1 MTEHV
6 EVLIVGG
13 GLSGIG
19 AASHVRRDRPGTSL
33 LILESRSRIGGT
45 WDLFRYPGV
54 RSDSDMFTLG
64 YSFRPWTDGM
74 AIADGESILKYIHDT
89 VQAEDLGSRIRTN
102 HRVVKAEW
110 STSTALWTVT
120 AVTTEDD
127 EYGMESVGSAE
138 SSATVTFTC
147 SFLFVCSGYYR
158 YDEGYTPT
166 VKGIEKFAGPV
177 VHPQHW
183 PSDLDY
189 TDKRVVIIG
198 SGATAVTLV
207 PSIADA
213 AEHVIM
219 LQRSPTYMA
228 PVPRAD
234 RLSDRL
240 RGRLPAQM
248 AYRLVR
254 IKNISYS
261 MVTYQLSR
269 RRPELMKSILR
280 NAAIA
285 NLPASFAVDTHLAPS
300 YEPWDQRL
308 CAIPDGDL
316 YAAISSGT
324 AEIVTD
330 RIEQVTEDGIQ
341 LESGA
346 HLDADIIVTATGL
359 NLLIFGGMDLI
370 VDGRPIDV
378 SQKLAYKG
386 MMLDGVPNF
395 AFTIGYTNAS
405 WTLKADLVARYIG
418 RVLRRMDHRG
428 EVTITPHAP
437 SAVRSGPIGPLFD
450 LQAGYIQRG
459 IGQAP
464 NQGRRT
470 PWRLRQNYL
479 RDFLLLR
486 AGRTSDDVRFGRRRD
501 EAVPTSRAHAARNA
515 DTLPGVSYLTARGL
529 RLRYRITGEGRPLLL
544 LHGIGQSLED
554 WNEQHDRLSTS
565 RRVIS
570 LDLPGFAYSE
580 RPGPRVTLQQL
591 AGVLPAFLDALDI
604 RDAVDVVGNS
614 LGGAVAMSFASTH
627 PRRVS
632 SLVLVDSAGFGKEVT
647 LALRL
652 LAIKPLG
659 ALLVRPS
666 VGSSTRML
674 QSIFHDQAL
683 ATPERIAHAL
693 SLAQL
698 PPHAATVL
706 DVAHDLGTI
715 VGVRRAWRDSLLRK
729 VARLDVPVLIV
740 WGDEDRVLPSS
751 HVRTAIAS
759 LPRAKTHVFAET
771 GHMPQIERPDEFASL
786 IKAFLTDSTATATA
800 TATTRPEGAIS

>member
-6 EVLIVGG
+6 DVLIVGG

-19 AASHVRRDRPGTSL
+19 AASHVLRDRPGKSL
-33 LILESRSRIGGT
+33 LILESRSSVGGT

-74 AIADGESILKYIHDT
+74 AIADGESIRRYIHDT
-89 VQAEDLGSRIRTN
+89 VRAESLGSRIRTN
-102 HRVVKAEW
+102 HRVIKAEW
-110 STSTALWTVT
+110 STSTAMWTVT
-120 AVTTEDD
+120 AVMTGAD
-127 EYGMESVGSAE
+127 EYEMESVGTGE
-138 SSATVTFTC
+138 CGVTVTFTC

-158 YDEGYTPT
+158 YDEGYTPAIA
-166 VKGIEKFAGPV
+166 GIEKFTGSV

-189 TDKRVVIIG
+189 ADKRVVIIG

-207 PSIADA
+207 PSIAEA
-213 AEHVIM
+213 AKHVTM

-228 PVPRAD
+228 PVPRGD
-234 RLSDRL
+234 RLADRL
-240 RGRLPAQM
+240 RGRLPAQL

-280 NAAIA
+280 DAAIA
-285 NLPASFAVDTHLAPS
+285 NLPADFAVDTHLAPT
-300 YEPWDQRL
+300 YQPWDQRL

-316 YAAISSGT
+316 YEAITRGD

-330 RIEQVTEDGIQ
+330 HIEQITEEGIR
-341 LESGA
+341 LASGA
-346 HLDADIIVTATGL
+346 RLDADVIVTATGL
-359 NLLIFGGMDLI
+359 NLLIFGGIELT

-378 SQKLAYKG
+378 SQTLAYKG
-386 MMLDGVPNF
+386 MMLNGVPNF

-405 WTLKADLVARYIG
+405 WTLKADLVARYVG
-418 RVLRRMDHRG
+418 RILRRMDRRG
-428 EVTITPHAP
+428 EVTITPQAP
-437 SAVRSGPIGPLFD
+437 SGVRRGPISPLFD
-450 LQAGYIQRG
+450 LQAGYIQRS
-459 IGQAP
+459 IGLAP
-464 NQGRRT
+464 KQGQRT

-486 AGRTSDDVRFGRRRD
+486 AGRISDDVRFGRPRD
-501 EAVPTSRAHAARNA
+501 GALPTSGAHATRNA
-515 DTLPGVSYLTARGL
+515 DTLPGVSFLTACGL
-529 RLRYRITGEGRPLLL
+529 RLRYRVTGHGRPLLL

-554 WNEQHDRLSTS
+554 WNEQHDRLSS
-565 RRVIS
+565 SHRVIS

-580 RPGPRVTLQQL
+580 RPDAPVTLRQL
-591 AGVLPAFLDALDI
+591 ASVLPAFLDALDI
-604 RDAVDVVGNS
+604 TDPIDVVGNS
-614 LGGAVAMSFASTH
+614 LGGAVAMFFAATP

-647 LALRL
+647 IALRL
-652 LAIKPLG
+652 LAVKPIG
-659 ALLVRPS
+659 ALLIKPT

-674 QSIFHDQAL
+674 QSIFHDQSL
-683 ATPERIAHAL
+683 ATQERIAHAL
-693 SLAQL
+693 SLAQR
-698 PPHAATVL
+698 PQHAATVL

-715 VGVRRAWRDSLLRK
+715 LGVRRAWRETLLRK
-729 VARLDVPVLIV
+729 IAQLDIPVLV
-740 WGDEDRVLPSS
+740 LWGDQDRVLPSR
-751 HVRTAIAS
+751 HLRAAIAS
-759 LPRAKTHVFAET
+759 LPHAKTHVFADT
-771 GHMPQIERPDEFASL
+771 GHMPQIERPDEFGSL
-786 IKAFLTDSTATATA
+786 VEAFLTDSVTTAAA
-800 TATTRPEGAIS
+800 RSEGAMS